1 MDRPQKKSGAAPCA
15 NGATAKSTA
24 APDPF
29 WLLAHGSSRKE
40 VLKPTVIEVS
50 GNEEFLDKLAAI
62 FAEQVLA
69 AQAEERGE
77 ERERR
82 NDG

>member
-1 MDRPQKKSGAAPCA
+1 MDRPQKKYSATPCA
-15 NGATAKSTA
+15 NGAAAKTSA
-24 APDPF
+24 LHNPP
-29 WLLAHGSSRKE
+29 WLLAHGSSRNE
-40 VLKPTVIEVS
+40 VLKPTVIGVS
-50 GNEEFLDKLAAI
+50 GNEEFLDKLASI

-69 AQAEERGE
+69 ARAE